1 MSCVRWF
8 SSARNT
14 FFPGGN
20 RVAPLKGIRVLE
32 LTLNISGALSGQ
44 ILAALGAEVVKV
56 ERPGTGDDCRSFGP
70 PFVRGASVMYN
81 GMNRGKSSVTLDLKT
96 PQAIEWLHAH
106 LVDCDV
112 LIENMRPGTLG
123 ALGIGIPLLRERYP
137 RLICVSLSAFGAQ
150 GPLAAK
156 PGYEEVVQAFSGLF
170 SVNGAEGSPPARVG
184 TQILDMGTGV
194 WGAVGCLAGLMQ
206 RQQTGRG
213 CTVEG
218 SLLETA
224 ISWLTLPLGSF
235 SLTGCPPVR
244 SRSGGASVAPY
255 RCFSAADGEIVI
267 AAIND
272 RLFVQLCDAL
282 GHPEWAGDARFREA
296 AARAVNRE
304 AIHAL
309 IEPVIAMNSRAHWR
323 TLLEKAGVPCSP
335 VNTLA
340 EVLAEPHVRQLDL
353 FDAMPGSEG
362 VLARMPI
369 SIDGSRGMP
378 LAPAPTLGNANAS
391 LL

>member
-1 MSCVRWF
+1 MHHLEV
-8 SSARNT
+8 NH
-14 FFPGGN
+14 
-20 RVAPLKGIRVLE
+20 VAPLNGIRVLE
-32 LTLNISGALSGQ
+32 LTLNISGALTGQ
-44 ILAALGAEVVKV
+44 ILAALGAEVVQV
-56 ERPGTGDDCRSFGP
+56 ERPGTGDDCRAFGP

-81 GMNRGKSSVTLDLKT
+81 GMNRGKSSVALDLKT
-96 PQAIEWLHAH
+96 PEAIDWLHGH
-106 LVDCDV
+106 LSGCDV
-112 LIENMRPGTLG
+112 LIENMRPGALD
-123 ALGIGIPLLRERYP
+123 ALGIGVPSLRERYP
-137 RLICVSLSAFGAQ
+137 ALVCVSLSAFGAR

-206 RQQTGRG
+206 RRQTGQG
-213 CTVEG
+213 CVVEG

-224 ISWLTLPLGSF
+224 LSWLTLPLGAF
-235 SLTGCPPVR
+235 SLTGNPPLR
-244 SRSGGASVAPY
+244 SRSGGAAVAPY
-255 RCFSAADGEIVI
+255 RCFSATDGEIVV

-272 RLFVQLCDAL
+272 RLFAQLSGAL
-282 GHPEWAGDARFREA
+282 GHPEWAGDPRFRA
-296 AARAVNRE
+296 GADRAVNRD

-309 IEPVIAMNSRAHWR
+309 IEPIIASNSRAHWR
-323 TLLEKAGVPCSP
+323 ALLEKAGVPCAP

-340 EVLAEPHVRQLDL
+340 DVLAEPHVRQLDL

-369 SIDGSRGMP
+369 SIDGSRGVP
-378 LAPAPTLGNANAS
+378 LVPAPMLGDANAR